1 MSAREIRAH
10 LCEVRAA
17 PRETGGG
24 ITFSGYAAKFNRWSH
39 DLGGFR
45 EQILPGAFAESIGRD
60 DVRCLLNHDANH
72 VLGRT
77 KSGTLRLSEDETGL
91 AFEVNA
97 PDVGWVRDLAESV
110 RRGDIDQCSF
120 SFDAEDQEWNLA
132 QPGTRDPDERTIRRA
147 RLYDVTIATYPAYED
162 TNASVRSADEAR
174 KEARRLSADRS
185 RRKMERRKREMK
197 LKERE
202 I

>member
-1 MSAREIRAH
+1 MNSREIRAH

-17 PRETGGG
+17 PQENGGG
-24 ITFSGYAAKFNRWSH
+24 LTFSGYAAKFDRWSH
-39 DLGGFR
+39 DLGGFKER
-45 EQILPGAFAESIGRD
+45 ILPGAFAESIGRD

-77 KSGTLRLSEDETGL
+77 KSGTLQLFEDETGL
-91 AFEVNA
+91 RFEVQA

-110 RRGDIDQCSF
+110 RRHDIDQCSF

-132 QPGTRDPDERTIRRA
+132 PPGSRDPDERTIRRA

-174 KEARRLSADRS
+174 QEARRLRS
-185 RRKMERRKREMK
+185 ERARRMIGRRKRELK